1 MVSRYCGHFGAACSW
16 RDGSAQVSYHLVS
29 TILKGLFTKSNKIFA
44 ANGSQWWGS
53 KVNLTGGKKIQIC
66 HQMQF
71 NSVLRFFL
79 SRYYGGGEGRPG
91 GGGSG
96 GPRERW
102 TFELGAVSTSQVT
115 ESFLCPLL
123 IGFIGTDRT
132 CLPHPLMWQT
142 QLVCRS
148 SRWSKFKV
156 QVSILSVGR
165 TSNYQSILKKCS
177 ILFEGKY
184 IQG

>member
-1 MVSRYCGHFGAACSW
+1 MRQQSEPDRW
-16 RDGSAQVSYHLVS
+16 EK
-29 TILKGLFTKSNKIFA
+29 IL
-44 ANGSQWWGS
+44 
-53 KVNLTGGKKIQIC
+53 IC

-148 SRWSKFKV
+148 SRWSKFQSSFYIICWEDCK
-156 QVSILSVGR
+156 LSL
-165 TSNYQSILKKCS
+165 NLDKCS

-184 IQG
+184 IQGCVLFCWSSVEIWKSRLASYS

>member
-1 MVSRYCGHFGAACSW
+1 MRQQSEPDRW
-16 RDGSAQVSYHLVS
+16 EK
-29 TILKGLFTKSNKIFA
+29 IL
-44 ANGSQWWGS
+44 
-53 KVNLTGGKKIQIC
+53 IC

-79 SRYYGGGEGRPG
+79 SRYYGGGEGRQG

-148 SRWSKFKV
+148 SRWSKFQSSLYIICWHNCK
-156 QVSILSVGR
+156 LSVNLDKFSMWR
-165 TSNYQSILKKCS
+165 KIYSRLCFVLLIICWNLKVTAGL
-177 ILFEGKY
+177 I
-184 IQG
+184 